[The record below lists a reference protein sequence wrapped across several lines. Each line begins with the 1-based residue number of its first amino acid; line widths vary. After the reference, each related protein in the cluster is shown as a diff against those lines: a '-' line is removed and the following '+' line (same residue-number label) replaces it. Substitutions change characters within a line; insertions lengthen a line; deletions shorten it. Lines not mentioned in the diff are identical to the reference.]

1 MIDFTGE
8 RFIPTESGEIRYE
21 HMHRY
26 AWAAGLC
33 GGRDVLD
40 IASGEGYGSTLL
52 ARSARSV
59 VGVDIS
65 EAAVA
70 HARQK
75 YAGMSN
81 LRFETG
87 SVTAIPLDS
96 ASVDVVV
103 SFETV
108 EHLSEQSQMLAEL
121 RRVLR
126 PDGVLV
132 ISSPN
137 KKVYSDDRNY
147 SNEFHVK
154 ELYLHEFDALLR
166 EQFAAITYLGQRL
179 VTGSLVL
186 PLEGAGAAY
195 QAITLA
201 GDVPLAQTAD
211 AHDAMYFVAVCASQP
226 YLLPFAN
233 PSFFLEDGVDLYG
246 TTQQTL
252 RWAASIEG
260 ERLALDARHAQ
271 LQSEFEDRTAW
282 ALKLDA
288 QLLSEREQHQ
298 GRITTLQDQLVHA
311 ANLFLREK
319 QLFQNAFTGLNT
331 RLAQSQSELDTQ
343 AMHCRQLVAELLSA
357 HEEFKFSMAALS
369 AQHVQLRSELD
380 ADAAQVVQLEA
391 ELQAVQEASVRSIA
405 VLDARYAQLQSEF
418 DDRTTWALHLDA
430 ERERLEQRQAALQH
444 SRSWR
449 LTAPFRMLGRM
460 LRGEWGTVNTLA
472 SPHAVHWG
480 KAAYRNFPLP
490 RRLKDRLV
498 SVVYTVAGPLFAGV
512 VHYEVWHRQKSNQPL
527 VPVGAGPV
535 AADQYV
541 EVLASLRF
549 VPPVGTPDVS
559 IIIPT
564 YGNLRHTLACVRSI
578 ALNLPKASVELIVA
592 EDASGDEEIELLQQV
607 PGLRFLSNP
616 RNLGFLRSC
625 NAAAKAAKG
634 RYIYLLNND
643 TEVTPGWLD
652 SMLALFAKSPDC
664 GMVGSK
670 LVYPDGRLQEAGGI
684 LWRDGSAWNYGRLDD
699 PSRSVYNYVKDV
711 DYCSGASL
719 LISKALWVQLGGF
732 DEHYL
737 PAYYEDTDLAFRV
750 RAAGKRVLYQPESVV
765 IHYEGIS
772 HGTDTG
778 AGIKAHQVDN
788 QKKFYKRW
796 ADELGQRHLDN
807 AVNPFRARDRSIHQ
821 KTILVVDHYVPQPD
835 RDAGSRSI
843 WCFLREFKAMGLS
856 VKFWPANL
864 WHDPQYTALLQ
875 QEGIEVYYGNEY
887 AGRFAEWVQE
897 HGSNIDYVLLSRPH
911 VAQEHLEAVRTHTR
925 ATVLFYGHDLH
936 YARLLGEYDKTQ
948 DQRLLKQAAE
958 SRALEESLWAQ
969 VDVVYYPSST
979 ETAAVLALLPQATAR
994 TVPLYFFEGA
1004 EFEAT
1009 QVGRNSTDILFVA
1022 GFGHPPN
1029 VDAAKWLV
1037 ADIFPRIKMQVAGA
1051 RLILAGSNPTSEVK
1065 ALAGAAVTVTGYLS
1079 DEALDGYYGRVGVAV
1094 VPLRFGAGV
1103 KGKVLEALHHALPIV
1118 TTSVGAQGLEGLGAV
1133 VPVHDEADAIA
1144 DAIVEI
1150 MLNSTKWMA
1159 VAQEGSDYVHA
1170 KFSQGALRAVF
1181 RRDLHLTT

>member
-8 RFIPTESGEIRYE
+8 RFIPAESGEIRYE

-33 GGRDVLD
+33 GGKDVLD

-52 ARSARSV
+52 AGRARSV

-65 EAAVA
+65 ATAVA
-70 HARQK
+70 HAREK
-75 YAGMSN
+75 YAAATN
-81 LRFETG
+81 LRFEQG
-87 SVTAIPLDS
+87 SVTAVPLAS

-108 EHLSEQSQMLAEL
+108 EHLAEQSQMLAEL
-121 RRVLR
+121 KRVLR

-137 KKVYSDDRNY
+137 KKVYSDDRQY
-147 SNEFHVK
+147 TNEFHVK
-154 ELYLHEFDALLR
+154 ELYFHEFDALLR
-166 EQFAAITYLGQRL
+166 EQFTAITYLGQRL
-179 VTGSLVL
+179 ATGSLVL
-186 PLEGAGAAY
+186 PLQGHGESY
-195 QAITLA
+195 QAITLT
-201 GDVPLAQTAD
+201 GDVPLAQTIATQ
-211 AHDAMYFVAVCASQP
+211 DAMYFVAVCASQMA
-226 YLLPFAN
+226 LLPAAA
-233 PSFFLEDGVDLYG
+233 PSFFLEDGMDLYSA
-246 TTQQTL
+246 TQKTL
-252 RWAASIEG
+252 RWAASIES

-271 LQSEFEDRTAW
+271 LQSEFEDRSAW
-282 ALKLDA
+282 ALALDA
-288 QLLSEREQHQ
+288 QLRNEQEQHL
-298 GRITTLQDQLVHA
+298 GRTTALETQMVHTKNQLETE
-311 ANLFLREK
+311 R
-319 QLFQNAFTGLNT
+319 QLFQNAFTALGNS
-331 RLAQSQSELDTQ
+331 LAKAQSELETEVAQ
-343 AMHCRQLVAELLSA
+343 CQQLKVELASA
-357 HEEFKFSMAALS
+357 RGELEAKLQS
-369 AQHVQLRSELD
+369 AQETS
-380 ADAAQVVQLEA
+380 A
-391 ELQAVQEASVRSIA
+391 RSIA
-405 VLDARYAQLQSEF
+405 ALEARHSRLQSEF
-418 DDRTTWALHLDA
+418 DDRTAWALHLDA
-430 ERERLEQRQAALQH
+430 ERERLEQRQAAMQH

-449 LTAPFRMLGRM
+449 LTAPFRMLGRVF
-460 LRGEWGTVNTLA
+460 RGEWGTVNTLA
-472 SPHAVHWG
+472 SPHAVYWG
-480 KAAYRNFPLP
+480 KAAYRNLPLP
-490 RRLKDRLV
+490 RRIKDRLV
-498 SVVYTVAGPLFAGV
+498 SAVYTVAGPLFSGV
-512 VHYEVWHRQKSNQPL
+512 VHYEVWHRQKNRQPL
-527 VPVGAGPV
+527 APVGAGPV
-535 AADQYV
+535 AADQYAD
-541 EVLASLRF
+541 VLASLRF
-549 VPPVGTPDVS
+549 TPPVGTPDVS

-578 ALNLPKASVELIVA
+578 ALNLPKASIELIVA

-607 PGLRFLSNP
+607 PGVCFLSNP

-652 SMLALFAKSPDC
+652 SMLALFDKMPDC

-719 LISKALWVQLGGF
+719 LIPKALWVQLGGF

-750 RAAGKRVLYQPESVV
+750 RAAGKRVLYQPASVV

-778 AGIKAHQVDN
+778 SGVKAHQVDN

-796 ADELGQRHLDN
+796 ADELGTRHLDN

-843 WCFLREFKAMGLS
+843 WCFLREFKAMGLN

-897 HGSNIDYVLLSRPH
+897 HGANLDYVLLSRPH
-911 VAQEHLEAVRTHTR
+911 VAQEHLDPVRAHTR
-925 ATVLFYGHDLH
+925 AKVLFYGHDLH
-936 YARLLGEYDKTQ
+936 YARLLGEYEKTQ
-948 DQRLLKQAAE
+948 DPRLLKQATE
-958 SRALEESLWAQ
+958 SRALEESLWAK
-969 VDVVYYPSST
+969 VDVIYYPSSS
-979 ETAAVLALLPQATAR
+979 ETAAVLALMPQATAR
-994 TVPLYFFEGA
+994 TVPLYFFESA

-1009 QVGRNSTDILFVA
+1009 QVGRTTTDILFVA

-1037 ADIFPRIKMQVAGA
+1037 ADIFPRIKMQVPAA
-1051 RLILAGSNPTSEVK
+1051 KLILAGSNPTNEVK

-1079 DEALDGYYGRVGVAV
+1079 DQALDAYYERVGVAV

-1103 KGKVLEALHHALPIV
+1103 KGKVLEALHHALPLV
-1118 TTSVGAQGLEGLGAV
+1118 TTSVGAQGLEGLDAV

-1144 DAIVEI
+1144 DALVVI
-1150 MLNSTKWMA
+1150 MLNPGKWMS
-1159 VAQEGSDYVHA
+1159 VAQQGSDYVHA
-1170 KFSQGALRAVF
+1170 QFSQGALRAVF
-1181 RRDLHLTT
+1181 ERDLPSTA

>member
-33 GGRDVLD
+33 GGKDVLD

-52 ARSARSV
+52 AGSARSV
-59 VGVDIS
+59 VGVDLS
-65 EAAVA
+65 AAAVA

-75 YAGMSN
+75 YAATTN
-81 LRFETG
+81 LRFEQG
-87 SVTAIPLDS
+87 SVTAVPLAS

-108 EHLSEQSQMLAEL
+108 EHLAEQSQMLSEL
-121 RRVLR
+121 KRVLR
-126 PDGVLV
+126 PDGLLV

-137 KKVYSDDRNY
+137 RKVYSDDRNY
-147 SNEFHVK
+147 TNEFHVK
-154 ELYLHEFDALLR
+154 ELYFHEFDALLR
-166 EQFAAITYLGQRL
+166 EQFAAVTYLGQRL
-179 VTGSLVL
+179 ATGSLVL
-186 PLEGAGAAY
+186 PMQGHDDSY
-195 QAITLA
+195 QAITMK
-201 GDVPLAQTAD
+201 GDMPMQQTAAAQD
-211 AHDAMYFVAVCASQP
+211 IMYFVAVCASRP
-226 YLLPFAN
+226 ILLPRAS

-246 TTQQTL
+246 ATQKTL
-252 RWAASIEG
+252 RWAASMED

-271 LQSEFEDRTAW
+271 LQSEFDGRTAWALQLDAQLRSEQGQSLERFARLQSALDAANAQAQRLEAELQSVQERHTQSLSDLHGRHTQLQSEFEDRTAW
-282 ALKLDA
+282 AL
-288 QLLSEREQHQ
+288 Q
-298 GRITTLQDQLVHA
+298 
-311 ANLFLREK
+311 
-319 QLFQNAFTGLNT
+319 
-331 RLAQSQSELDTQ
+331 
-343 AMHCRQLVAELLSA
+343 
-357 HEEFKFSMAALS
+357 
-369 AQHVQLRSELD
+369 
-380 ADAAQVVQLEA
+380 
-391 ELQAVQEASVRSIA
+391 
-405 VLDARYAQLQSEF
+405 
-418 DDRTTWALHLDA
+418 LDA
-430 ERERLEQRQAALQH
+430 ERERLLQRQAALQN
-444 SRSWR
+444 SRSWQ
-449 LTAPFRMLGRM
+449 LTAPLRMLGRM
-460 LRGEWGTVNTLA
+460 FRGEWGTVSALA

-480 KAAYRNFPLP
+480 KAAYRNLPFP
-490 RRLKDRLV
+490 RRLKDRMV
-498 SVVYTVAGPLFAGV
+498 SVVYTLAGPLFSGV
-512 VHYEVWHRQKSNQPL
+512 VHYEVWHRQKNRQPL
-527 VPVGAGPV
+527 APVGTGPV
-535 AADQYV
+535 AADQYA
-541 EVLASLRF
+541 EVLASLQF
-549 VPPVGTPDVS
+549 ASPVGTPEVS

-578 ALNLPKASVELIVA
+578 ALNLPKASIELIVA
-592 EDASGDEEIELLQQV
+592 EDASGDEDIELLQQV
-607 PGLRFLSNP
+607 PGVRFLSNP

-652 SMLALFAKSPDC
+652 SMLALFDKTPDC

-699 PSRSVYNYVKDV
+699 PSRSVYNYVKDA

-719 LISKALWVQLGGF
+719 LIPKDLWVQLGGF

-750 RAAGKRVLYQPESVV
+750 RAAGKRVLYQPASVV

-778 AGIKAHQVDN
+778 SGIKARQVEN
-788 QKKFYKRW
+788 QKKFYARW
-796 ADELGQRHLDN
+796 ANELGGRHLDN
-807 AVNPFRARDRSIHQ
+807 GVNPFRARDRSIHQ

-843 WCFLREFKAMGLS
+843 WCFLREFKAMGLN

-897 HGSNIDYVLLSRPH
+897 HAAHLDYVLLSRPH
-911 VAQEHLEAVRTHTR
+911 VAQEHLEAVRAFTS
-925 ATVLFYGHDLH
+925 AKVLFYGHDLH
-936 YARLLGEYDKTQ
+936 YARLLGEYEKTQ
-948 DQRLLKQAAE
+948 DPRLLKQATE
-958 SRALEESLWAQ
+958 SRALEESLWAK
-969 VDVVYYPSST
+969 VDVIYYPSSS
-979 ETAAVLALLPQATAR
+979 ETAAVLQLLPQATAR
-994 TVPLYFFEGA
+994 TVPLYFFEEA
-1004 EFEAT
+1004 EFKAT
-1009 QVGRNSTDILFVA
+1009 QAGRTTTDILFVA

-1037 ADIFPRIKMQVAGA
+1037 AEIFPRIRMHIPGA

-1065 ALAGAAVTVTGYLS
+1065 ALAGPTVTVTGYLS
-1079 DEALDGYYGRVGVAV
+1079 DQALDAYYGRVAVAV

-1103 KGKVLEALHHALPIV
+1103 KGKVLEGLHHALPIV
-1118 TTSVGAQGLEGLGAV
+1118 TTSVGAQGLEGLDAV

-1144 DAIVEI
+1144 DAIVKT
-1150 MLNSTKWMA
+1150 MLNPGHWMA
-1159 VAQEGSDYVHA
+1159 VAQGGSDYVHA
-1170 KFSQGALRAVF
+1170 KFSQNAVRAVF
-1181 RRDLHLTT
+1181 ERDLHVTS